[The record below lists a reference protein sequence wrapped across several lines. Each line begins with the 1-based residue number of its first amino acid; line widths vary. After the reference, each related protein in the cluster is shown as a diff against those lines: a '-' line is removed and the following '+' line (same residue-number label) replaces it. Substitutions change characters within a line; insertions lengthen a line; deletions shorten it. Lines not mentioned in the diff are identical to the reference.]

1 MKSTK
6 VASNEESTSVNEKI
20 KEDGSVQNDESITKI
35 KPSELLDDAREI
47 VKKNTYWAM
56 GVGLVP
62 MPVIDILGVG
72 AFQAKALKELSDLY
86 GITFFEHKV
95 KNIIA
100 VLVSGLS
107 TPVLAAALF
116 GTMVKFI
123 PGLGT
128 LMGIAATP
136 AIAGAVTFAT
146 GQVFIQHFESGGTF
160 LDFDPQKVKDY
171 FNEQIKIGIEL
182 AKEKEEA
189 PATAEVANAEN

>member
-6 VASNEESTSVNEKI
+6 VASSEESTTMNE
-20 KEDGSVQNDESITKI
+20 EFVEETSAQNDDAI
-35 KPSELLDDAREI
+35 KPSELLEDARQI

-62 MPVIDILGVG
+62 MPVVDILGVG
-72 AFQAKALKELSDLY
+72 AFQAKSLKELSDLY

-107 TPVLAAALF
+107 TPVLATALF

-160 LDFDPQKVKDY
+160 LDFNPQKVKDY
-171 FNEQIKIGIEL
+171 FNEQIKIGMEL
-182 AKEKEEA
+182 AKEKEESPVTEA
-189 PATAEVANAEN
+189 ASAKN

>member
-6 VASNEESTSVNEKI
+6 VASSEESTTMNE
-20 KEDGSVQNDESITKI
+20 EVVEETSVQSEDAITLI
-35 KPSELLDDAREI
+35 KPSEVLEDARQI

-62 MPVIDILGVG
+62 MPVVDILGVG
-72 AFQAKALKELSDLY
+72 AFQAKSLKELSDLY

-107 TPVLAAALF
+107 TPVLATALF

-160 LDFDPQKVKDY
+160 LDFNPQKVKDY
-171 FNEQIKIGIEL
+171 FNEQIKIGMEL
-182 AKEKEEA
+182 AKKKEESPVTEA
-189 PATAEVANAEN
+189 ASAKN